1 MRNNSGWRISDA
13 SIRSG
18 LEQTFLIGRSHFL
31 AAREAEV
38 LGLPGA
44 TILLDGGAFI
54 FLSTMHSY
62 FRLLM
67 SSLVRWDLI
76 IVLMLCLLY
85 RIVLKDSW

>member
-31 AAREAEV
+31 AAKEAEV
-38 LGLPGA
+38 LGLPGV

-54 FLSTMHSY
+54 FP
-62 FRLLM
+62 
-67 SSLVRWDLI
+67 
-76 IVLMLCLLY
+76 LC
-85 RIVLKDSW
+85 S